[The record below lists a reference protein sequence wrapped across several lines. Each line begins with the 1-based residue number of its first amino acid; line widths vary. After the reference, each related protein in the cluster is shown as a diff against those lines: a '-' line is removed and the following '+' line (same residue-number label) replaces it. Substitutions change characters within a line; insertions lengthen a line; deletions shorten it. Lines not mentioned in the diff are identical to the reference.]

1 MNNNSPLIAII
12 EDDQPLL
19 DMYKT
24 KFESEG
30 FRVIHAS
37 NGIEGLKLLELNS
50 PDLVLLDIM
59 MPEMDGM
66 EMLEKLRQTE
76 WGRSVKVFIMTN
88 VSQDEVP
95 QKINELGVG
104 AFIVKAHTT
113 PAQVIEMVRT
123 ELQIR
128 KAN

>member
-30 FRVIHAS
+30 FRVIYAS
-37 NGIEGLKLLELNS
+37 NGIEGLKLLEFNRPELI
-50 PDLVLLDIM
+50 LLDIM
-59 MPEMDGM
+59 MPEMDGT

-76 WGRSVKVFIMTN
+76 WGRSAKVFIMTN
-88 VSQDEVP
+88 VSQDEIP
-95 QKINELGVG
+95 QKVNELGVR
-104 AFIVKAHTT
+104 AFIVKAHST
-113 PAQVIEMVRT
+113 PTQVIEMVRK
-123 ELQIR
+123 ELQI
-128 KAN
+128 